1 MFDHSYIKCFNHNS
15 FNKDELKNEYDQY
28 LHDHPEFRNL
38 MADYMQSILCSKPD
52 DVLSFTTK
60 FFAKYSSK
68 TSSNR
73 LLPLLDQQINIP
85 KH

>member
-1 MFDHSYIKCFNHNS
+1 MFLIDIIRIF
-15 FNKDELKNEYDQY
+15 FLFLIKDELKNEYDQY

-38 MADYMQSILCSKPD
+38 MADYMQSILCSKPE
-52 DVLSFTTK
+52 DVLPFTTK